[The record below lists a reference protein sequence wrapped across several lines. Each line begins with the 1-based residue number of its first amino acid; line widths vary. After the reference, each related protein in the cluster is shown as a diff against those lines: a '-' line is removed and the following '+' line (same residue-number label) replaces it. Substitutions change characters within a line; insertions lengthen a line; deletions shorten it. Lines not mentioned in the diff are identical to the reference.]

1 MPGPCSAGLILGR
14 DAGELQEPGVPGLTK
29 VYRGDPRNSGA
40 RTRAADFCGC
50 PEAGARERRQQGA
63 LGDQTT
69 AALPGVLKEEEA
81 VKEKDELLREAQ
93 AEAARE
99 RQLRSIEL
107 KGRLTFRDVAVRSP
121 RRSQI
126 SQEEWECLDPAQRA
140 LYWDVMQENYRN
152 LVSLGE
158 DGVPA
163 EVGIGLKKVYRGD
176 PRNSGARTRAADFC
190 GCPEAGARERRQQG
204 ALGDQT
210 AALPGVLKEEEA
222 VKEKD
227 ELLRE
232 AQAEAARE
240 RQLRSIELKDDCCPV
255 RGGDKTQ
262 TDTGE
267 MAVGRQAETG
277 VPAEETLSDDT
288 WTSDFQP
295 PEQCRN
301 RQHPGPS
308 VCSPCVLGR
317 FVLVSLV
324 EMVHF
329 QMERQRHLFPFAC
342 CEQWVEKER
351 TKMFQGHL

>member
-1 MPGPCSAGLILGR
+1 M
-14 DAGELQEPGVPGLTK
+14 K
-29 VYRGDPRNSGA
+29 
-40 RTRAADFCGC
+40 
-50 PEAGARERRQQGA
+50 
-63 LGDQTT
+63 
-69 AALPGVLKEEEA
+69 
-81 VKEKDELLREAQ
+81 
-93 AEAARE
+93 EAAWGSHV
-99 RQLRSIEL
+99 LMFVSMCTD
-107 KGRLTFRDVAVRSP
+107 GSCSVCV
-121 RRSQI
+121 
-126 SQEEWECLDPAQRA
+126 
-140 LYWDVMQENYRN
+140 VMTW
-152 LVSLGE
+152 LGLP
-158 DGVPA
+158 VLQHFA
-163 EVGIGLKKVYRGD
+163 RLKKVYRGD

-190 GCPEAGARERRQQG
+190 GCPEAGAREHRQQG

-210 AALPGVLKEEEA
+210 AALTGVLKEEEA

-301 RQHPGPS
+301 SIRALRSAAPASSGVLCLS
-308 VCSPCVLGR
+308 LWLRWFTSRWSGNDTFSPL
-317 FVLVSLV
+317 LVVNS
-324 EMVHF
+324 
-329 QMERQRHLFPFAC
+329 
-342 CEQWVEKER
+342 
-351 TKMFQGHL
+351 G

>member
-1 MPGPCSAGLILGR
+1 MQPFAEKRGRASELG
-14 DAGELQEPGVPGLTK
+14 T
-29 VYRGDPRNSGA
+29 
-40 RTRAADFCGC
+40 C
-50 PEAGARERRQQGA
+50 QQGA
-63 LGDQTT
+63 RVIPPSSRAG
-69 AALPGVLKEEEA
+69 PHPPA
-81 VKEKDELLREAQ
+81 VMRRP
-93 AEAARE
+93 ARA
-99 RQLRSIEL
+99 RPAPRPPASSCP
-107 KGRLTFRDVAVRSP
+107 A
-121 RRSQI
+121 RRS
-126 SQEEWECLDPAQRA
+126 SQTRKRPAGCGGDLEKRLASKKDSRSLRPKSGKRGGGRQRRSREWLF
-140 LYWDVMQENYRN
+140 L
-152 LVSLGE
+152 S
-158 DGVPA
+158 
-163 EVGIGLKKVYRGD
+163 LKKVYRGD
-176 PRNSGARTRAADFC
+176 PRNSGTRTRAADFC

-210 AALPGVLKEEEA
+210 AALTGVLKEEEA

>member
-240 RQLRSIELKDDCCPV
+240 RQLRSIELK
-255 RGGDKTQ
+255 
-262 TDTGE
+262 
-267 MAVGRQAETG
+267 
-277 VPAEETLSDDT
+277 PAEETLSDDT

-301 RQHPGPS
+301 SIRALRSAAPASSGVLCLS
-308 VCSPCVLGR
+308 LWLRWFTSRWSGNDTFSPL
-317 FVLVSLV
+317 LVVNS
-324 EMVHF
+324 
-329 QMERQRHLFPFAC
+329 
-342 CEQWVEKER
+342 
-351 TKMFQGHL
+351 G

>member
-240 RQLRSIELKDDCCPV
+240 RQLRSIELK
-255 RGGDKTQ
+255 
-262 TDTGE
+262 
-267 MAVGRQAETG
+267 
-277 VPAEETLSDDT
+277 
-288 WTSDFQP
+288 
-295 PEQCRN
+295 
-301 RQHPGPS
+301 HPGPS

-342 CEQWVEKER
+342 CEQWLVFVFHFIFSE
-351 TKMFQGHL
+351 HLWLLGSIACRNL

>member
-240 RQLRSIELKDDCCPV
+240 RQLRSIELK
-255 RGGDKTQ
+255 
-262 TDTGE
+262 
-267 MAVGRQAETG
+267 
-277 VPAEETLSDDT
+277 PAEETLSDDT

-301 RQHPGPS
+301 RSFLSSLRGSIRALRSAAPASSGVLCLS
-308 VCSPCVLGR
+308 LWLRWFTSRWSGNDTFSPL
-317 FVLVSLV
+317 LVVNS
-324 EMVHF
+324 
-329 QMERQRHLFPFAC
+329 
-342 CEQWVEKER
+342 
-351 TKMFQGHL
+351 G